1 MSWLSWLFPKKTT
14 ASKPVTLQPIKRVLA
29 AVPKVGKKTVGGVA
43 AAVALSITVLIKPW
57 EGLETEAY
65 PDIVGIWTVCYGET
79 KGVRPGQTF
88 TKAECEDKLL
98 SRVTADY
105 YQPLTRCIAGFDQK
119 PVEWQASSISV
130 AYNIGVSAACKSTA
144 AQLAREGKIRESCQ
158 AWTRFNR
165 AGGKV
170 VKGLV
175 NRRAAELQLCLK
187 GVR

>member
-1 MSWLSWLFPKKTT
+1 MSWLSWLMPKKS
-14 ASKPVTLQPIKRVLA
+14 AAPKIVSRQPIKPPLSPA
-29 AVPKVGKKTVGGVA
+29 PKVGKRTIGGVA

-65 PDIVGIWTVCYGET
+65 PDIVGVWTVCYGET
-79 KGVRPGQTF
+79 KGVRPGQKF
-88 TKAECEDKLL
+88 TKAECEDKLFT
-98 SRVTADY
+98 RVTADDY
-105 YQPLTRCIAGFDQK
+105 RPLTKCIAGFETK

-130 AYNIGVSAACKSTA
+130 AYNIGVGAACKSTA
-144 AQLAREGKIRESCQ
+144 AQLAREGKMRESCQ

-175 NRRAAELQLCLK
+175 NRRAAELRLCLK